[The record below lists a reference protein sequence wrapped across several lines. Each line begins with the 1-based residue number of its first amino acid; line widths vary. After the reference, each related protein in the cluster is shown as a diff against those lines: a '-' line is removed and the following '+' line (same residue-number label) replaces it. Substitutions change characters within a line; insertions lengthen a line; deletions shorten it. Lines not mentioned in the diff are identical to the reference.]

1 MRVTNQV
8 DRWRT
13 YQVFQ
18 AGPHPMDVLDSLE
31 REVDVLVVLR
41 FVAFAAGLKRSI
53 VEITLW
59 ENIRFYKN
67 KNKSKT
73 CLRLRSRKGQWC
85 L

>member
-41 FVAFAAGLKRSI
+41 FVAFAAGLKKVNR
-53 VEITLW
+53 
-59 ENIRFYKN
+59 RD
-67 KNKSKT
+67 
-73 CLRLRSRKGQWC
+73 R
-85 L
+85 

>member
-53 VEITLW
+53 VEIDEITLR
-59 ENIRFYKN
+59 ENTSFYKKQKQN
-67 KNKSKT
+67 
-73 CLRLRSRKGQWC
+73 LL
-85 L
+85 